1 MLFYFSITT
10 FSAFPVT
17 LFMRIYTPGCCG
29 VTSSHYILK
38 TTLTDAPDSFKTL
51 ADGSLV
57 TGIESVVAQPSS
69 LSPQRSAI
77 YTIDGRCLGTSEKA
91 LPHGIYIIDGKKVV
105 R

>member
-1 MLFYFSITT
+1 VVNGEEWVKTT
-10 FSAFPVT
+10 EPIKP
-17 LFMRIYTPGCCG
+17 L
-29 VTSSHYILK
+29 TSYIK
-38 TTLTDAPDSFKTL
+38 TTLTDAPESFKTL

-57 TGIESVVAQPSS
+57 TGIESVVAQPST